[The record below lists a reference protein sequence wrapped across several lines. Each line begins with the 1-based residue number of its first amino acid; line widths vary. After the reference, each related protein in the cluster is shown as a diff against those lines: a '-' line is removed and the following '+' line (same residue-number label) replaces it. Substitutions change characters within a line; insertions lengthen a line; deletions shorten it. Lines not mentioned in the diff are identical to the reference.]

1 MVSSCYNLMI
11 GQQPQCLECLQGNN
25 MAGNS
30 HPSFRFLLFPPGHS
44 KSGRGACYKQHP
56 SAIASFPSEGFLK
69 MNDLKLPAL
78 ILV

>member
-1 MVSSCYNLMI
+1 
-11 GQQPQCLECLQGNN
+11 

-78 ILV
+78 LLV